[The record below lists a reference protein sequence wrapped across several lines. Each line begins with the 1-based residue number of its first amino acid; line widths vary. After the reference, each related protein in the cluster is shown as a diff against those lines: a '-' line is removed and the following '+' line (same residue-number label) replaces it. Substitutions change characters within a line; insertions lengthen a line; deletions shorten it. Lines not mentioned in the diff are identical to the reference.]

1 VLFSS
6 PAATPPEQ
14 DFDALRSWTLFDDPG
29 VKYFAG
35 SATYSTRVNIPASML
50 SPGKRISLDL
60 AVVGEIAEVWLNGKA
75 LGTHWMPPFRVD
87 VTETAKAGRNE
98 LQVRVTNLWVNRLVG
113 DSLLP
118 PEQRSTRT
126 NITQLPEDKPLMP
139 SGLMGPVTLRS
150 YARVTA
156 HSD

>member
-1 VLFSS
+1 
-6 PAATPPEQ
+6 
-14 DFDALRSWTLFDDPG
+14 
-29 VKYFAG
+29 
-35 SATYSTRVNIPASML
+35 
-50 SPGKRISLDL
+50 LDL
-60 AVVGEIAEVWLNGKA
+60 GAVGEIAEVWLNGKV
-75 LGTHWMPPFRVD
+75 LGIHWMPPFRVD

-126 NITQLPEDKPLMP
+126 NITQLPEDNPLMP